1 MKQGL
6 LVISLAILGTLQ
18 SLAASR
24 SVDAKV
30 DFGAVGDGVADDT
43 AALQRA
49 LNYLSTNLVADAGIC
64 LYLPAGTY
72 KITNQLAFA
81 STNPV
86 NWDGQGITIR
96 GNGRDDPN
104 ASVIYSTATNGA
116 LLFNINDNAG
126 RYNFK
131 VQLQDLRIKAG
142 VANAGAAIEIAK
154 LTGTN
159 ILLQTTPWLRN
170 VEITRAN
177 TNCYFTYGFKGTGIV
192 RPIFDQMKITGNLP
206 GMVAGIYLD
215 YHYGYDV
222 SRSFFSDADVAID
235 SRLGGEGN
243 STAWTTITNVNIG
256 IHMNVEAAVVSSSG
270 GGPINCNISARQ
282 IGLFIDKKS
291 FAAINNNIFSCCGP
305 GPCTNIYATK
315 LSRSIISDNTF
326 IGGTN
331 QYGVVL
337 TEDLAGTDNQ
347 NTVAYNQ
354 FGPFATGV
362 FVDTNVSLTKIID
375 NANIQTNIV
384 DHGIST
390 YIVHGAMRPFYD
402 SPAAHD
408 TGEDLR
414 WSTNAFAPIINVTS
428 YGAKGDGVTDD
439 TSAITNAAS
448 QLKAALNSSGQGT
461 LYFPAGRYKL
471 SKQIV
476 LSQSGANWQRMTIC
490 GDGSQASTIEV
501 TSTNGV
507 FKITCTN
514 QVPTRIHNLGLD
526 ATQTNTAT
534 AIEVTQQNGTN
545 NGARSLIMH
554 DVVISA
560 NGNVPY
566 FKTGFIGQG
575 LVRPL
580 FQNNWVELRD
590 FVGAT
595 GATVTGGYGFD
606 WQGGRFGQVDMAC
619 TITSLGGAV
628 NIRGPNFC
636 SGNIE
641 TGLAVNAGGGTFALF
656 RAHINSRNNLVV
668 SNASEASYVGSE
680 TLWSG
685 FYSNTVSST
694 LRFVNCTNI
703 YVRDNCL
710 FSAAGMTR
718 PLNNFVTLD
727 GNKNRTADISGNML
741 RFVDYEGTGFNI
753 AASSSNVAIYD
764 NRFFIFPAVDITNA
778 ESTTAIAL
786 LPMEYRPE
794 LVGYWDME
802 EGSNTLVFGRNYL
815 QHGTVSGA
823 TWVVGK
829 YGTGLYFNGTNNS
842 VTTLAPQFADLTT
855 NFTLMLWVKP
865 GKAIAGG
872 AQSGTQSYAIA
883 GGSPVTNAGHVA
895 VMLSVGTNGIQ
906 VAEYGP
912 TNGAPDVATVIDW
925 SGTISPTAWT
935 HVAVT
940 YSNGVPRLYVG
951 GALLATGSASAGKIP
966 HPGGSVWGGNAWGW
980 FKGSLDE
987 VRVLNFPLNAT
998 EIAVEANGAIC
1009 DFNGSQ
1015 VTEAAFSTVADWD
1028 GGVFP
1033 VNNLIEHIARFN
1045 KTSYANQPVDL
1056 NYSLNGL
1063 IFGDG
1068 ATATADTT
1076 ITILGAGGQQL
1087 KLGNSGIVMNA
1098 NAGNATINKIQ
1109 LGGDQTWI
1117 NQSTS
1122 ILSVGTLGNT
1132 TDDTPFTLTLAGAG
1146 PINITGVISDNLSAG
1161 TTILT
1166 VAGATV
1172 ALNGN
1177 NTHTGPTEVRAGT
1190 LLVNGSQSAS
1200 AILATNTGSILGG
1213 DGTIGSPV
1221 TIASGAI
1228 LAPGSTGGSSIA
1240 TLILSNA
1247 PTLQGTL
1254 LLELN
1259 RSSSPANSDRL
1270 VILAEPFTFGGTLT
1284 VTNSG
1289 IALQPGDTFT
1299 LFTATNYAGAFA
1311 ATNLPPLPGW
1321 LFWDTSKLNVDGSI
1335 TVGQPSPCI
1344 WHGDGA
1350 ANNWELGGNTNWL
1363 LNSQAVA
1370 FTNGANVVF
1379 DDSSTNLTVNLTATV
1394 APTNVLFNSSN
1405 SYTFAGAG
1413 VIAGGCGLTKSDPGQ
1428 LTLNTTNTFTGGVTL
1443 NAGTVKLGNANCL
1456 GTGALLGNGG
1466 SFSFSG
1472 ANLRDG
1478 NGGKGVTNDI
1488 ALLKNTSANT
1498 LQSKIQLSGQISG
1511 PGNLSMNGFS
1521 SGELTLSGNNSA
1533 WSGNISFVGANII
1546 YLGHSNAFGTGV
1558 VTFNNTNGLRTTVD
1572 LSAGTGVTNDLVIA
1586 AAADS
1591 LTVQLTNNLKL
1602 SGVISG
1608 DGSVVKSG
1616 TGTLNLAGANIY
1628 TNTTTVTAGTLLVN
1642 GSLAIGAI
1650 NVSSN
1655 ATLGGS
1661 GVIAGIVTAT
1671 NGAIIA
1677 PGNSLGVLTLIN
1689 TPVLQGI
1696 VLMQLNK
1703 TNTNATNDQ
1712 IIVVGQPLNYGGTL
1726 TVTNVGPA
1734 LTGGETFTLFNAV
1747 NYTGAFTATN
1757 LPALPATN
1765 LNWWLGNLTNNG
1777 SIAVNR
1783 APAATNAS
1791 YLRAI
1796 GKALKIHV
1804 ANLFTN
1810 FTGDADGDA
1819 LALLS
1824 LGASAQGATI
1834 TNDTTFIIYTPSTG
1848 ATSNAADTFTYTVS
1862 DGRGGSKSA
1871 SISVSVTAAVRT
1883 PNIGQTTGSNY
1894 TVGFTGLLGYD
1905 YALQRSS
1912 NLVSWS
1918 GVTTNALPLSASNT
1932 GWIGFTNA
1940 APHNPAFYRVVL
1952 P

>member
-1 MKQGL
+1 MICRPKMRPGL
-6 LVISLAILGTLQ
+6 LIITLAVCVALQ
-18 SLAASR
+18 GVAASH

-30 DFGAVGDGVADDT
+30 DFGAVGDGMADDT

-49 LNYLSTNLVADAGIC
+49 LNYLSTNLVADAGVC

-104 ASVIYSTATNGA
+104 ASIIYSTATNGA

-177 TNCYFTYGFKGTGIV
+177 TNCYFTYGFKGNGIV

-243 STAWTTITNVNIG
+243 STTWTTITNVNIG
-256 IHMNVEAAVVSSSG
+256 VRMNVEAAVVSSSG
-270 GGPINCNISARQ
+270 GGAIHCNISARQ
-282 IGLFIDKKS
+282 IGIIIDKKS
-291 FAAINNNIFSCCGP
+291 FAGIHNNVFSGGP
-305 GPCTNIYATK
+305 GPCTNIYATE
-315 LSRSIISDNTF
+315 LSQSTISDNTF

-337 TEDLAGTDNQ
+337 TEDRVGTDNRD
-347 NTVAYNQ
+347 TIAYNQ
-354 FGPFATGV
+354 FGPFATSV

-375 NANIQTNIV
+375 NAHIQTNIV
-384 DHGIST
+384 DRGIST
-390 YIVHGAMRPFYD
+390 YIVHGAMRPPYD

-414 WSTNAFAPIINVTS
+414 WSTTAFAPILNVTS

-439 TSAITNAAS
+439 TTAITNAAA
-448 QLKAALNSSGQGT
+448 QFKAALNSSGQGT

-476 LSQSGANWQRMTIC
+476 VSQSGSNWQRMTIC
-490 GDGSQASTIEV
+490 GDGSQVSTIEV

-566 FKTGFIGQG
+566 FKTAFVCQG

-580 FQNNWVELRD
+580 FQNNWTELRD

-595 GATVTGGYGFD
+595 GMTVTGGYGFD
-606 WQGGRFGQVDMAC
+606 WQGGRFGQVDTAC
-619 TITSLGGAV
+619 TINSLGGAV

-641 TGLAVNAGGGTFALF
+641 TGLAVNAGGGTFALE
-656 RAHINSRNNLVV
+656 RAHINARNNLVV
-668 SNASEASYVGSE
+668 SNASEASFIGTE
-680 TLWSG
+680 TLWSS

-710 FSAAGMTR
+710 FAASGMTR

-727 GNKNRTADISGNML
+727 GNKNRNADISGNML

-764 NRFFIFPAVDITNA
+764 NRFFTFPAVDITNA
-778 ESTTAIAL
+778 EPTAAIAL

-815 QHGTVSGA
+815 QHGTISGA
-823 TWVVGK
+823 TWITGK
-829 YGTGLYFNGTNNS
+829 YGTGLDFNGTNNT
-842 VTTLAPQFADLTT
+842 VATLTPQFADLAT
-855 NFTLMLWVKP
+855 NFTLMFWVKP
-865 GKAIAGG
+865 TKAITGG
-872 AQSGTQSYAIA
+872 AQSGGQSYAIS
-883 GGSPVTNAGHVA
+883 GGSPVTNASHVA
-895 VMLSVGTNGIQ
+895 VMLSVGTNGIK
-906 VAEYGP
+906 VVEYGP
-912 TNGAPDVATVIDW
+912 TNGTPDIATVIDW
-925 SGTISPTAWT
+925 AGTISPTAWT

-940 YSNGVPRLYVG
+940 YSNSVPRLYVG
-951 GALLATGSASAGKIP
+951 GVLTATGSVSVGKIP

-980 FKGSLDE
+980 FKGALDE
-987 VRVLNFPLNAT
+987 IRVLDFPLNAT

-1015 VTEAAFSTVADWD
+1015 VTAGAFSTVADWD
-1028 GGVFP
+1028 GGGFP
-1033 VNNLIEHIARFN
+1033 VDNLIANLARFN
-1045 KTSYANQPVDL
+1045 KTSYANQPNDL
-1056 NYSLNGL
+1056 NYALNCL

-1068 ATATADTT
+1068 VTATADTT
-1076 ITILGAGGQQL
+1076 ITISGGGGQQLQLGAGG
-1087 KLGNSGIVMNA
+1087 IAMNA
-1098 NAGNATINKIQ
+1098 NAGNATINRIQ
-1109 LGGDQTWI
+1109 LGADQSWI
-1117 NQSTS
+1117 NHSTS
-1122 ILSVGTLGNT
+1122 ILSVGTLGNFT
-1132 TDDTPFTLTLAGAG
+1132 TDTPFTLTLAGAG
-1146 PINITGVISDNLSAG
+1146 PINITGVISDNLGAG
-1161 TTILT
+1161 TTALVI
-1166 VAGATV
+1166 AGATV

-1213 DGTIGSPV
+1213 DGNIGSPV
-1221 TIASGAI
+1221 TVADGAI

-1240 TLILSNA
+1240 TLTLSNA
-1247 PTLQGTL
+1247 PALQGTL

-1270 VILAEPFTFGGTLT
+1270 VIIAEPFTFGGTLT

-1299 LFTATNYAGAFA
+1299 LFTATNYTGAFA

-1321 LFWDTSKLNVDGSI
+1321 MFWDTSKLNVDGFI

-1350 ANNWELGGNTNWL
+1350 TNNWELGGNTNWL

-1370 FTNGANVVF
+1370 FSNGANVVF
-1379 DDSSTNLTVNLTATV
+1379 DDTSTNLTVTLTATV
-1394 APTNVLFNSSN
+1394 APTNVLFSSSN

-1413 VIAGGCGLTKSDPGQ
+1413 VIAGSCGLTKSGAGQ

-1466 SFSFSG
+1466 GFSFSG
-1472 ANLRDG
+1472 SNLRDG

-1488 ALLKNTSANT
+1488 ALLKNTSGNT

-1533 WSGNISFVGANII
+1533 WSGNAGA
-1546 YLGHSNAFGTGV
+1546 
-1558 VTFNNTNGLRTTVD
+1558 
-1572 LSAGTGVTNDLVIA
+1572 GVTNNFVIA
-1586 AAADS
+1586 TAADS
-1591 LTVQLTNNLKL
+1591 LTVQLTSNLKL

-1616 TGTLNLAGANIY
+1616 TNTLTLAGANTY

-1642 GSLAIGAI
+1642 GSLASGAVNI
-1650 NVSSN
+1650 SSN
-1655 ATLGGS
+1655 AILGGS
-1661 GVIAGIVTAT
+1661 GAIAGIVTVT
-1671 NGAIIA
+1671 NGATLA
-1677 PGNSLGVLTLIN
+1677 PGNSLGTLILSN
-1689 TPVLQGI
+1689 TPVLQGT

-1703 TNTNATNDQ
+1703 TNAPATNDQ

-1726 TVTNVGPA
+1726 TVT
-1734 LTGGETFTLFNAV
+1734 L
-1747 NYTGAFTATN
+1747 TAT
-1757 LPALPATN
+1757 
-1765 LNWWLGNLTNNG
+1765 
-1777 SIAVNR
+1777 V
-1783 APAATNAS
+1783 APT
-1791 YLRAI
+1791 
-1796 GKALKIHV
+1796 
-1804 ANLFTN
+1804 
-1810 FTGDADGDA
+1810 
-1819 LALLS
+1819 
-1824 LGASAQGATI
+1824 
-1834 TNDTTFIIYTPSTG
+1834 
-1848 ATSNAADTFTYTVS
+1848 
-1862 DGRGGSKSA
+1862 
-1871 SISVSVTAAVRT
+1871 
-1883 PNIGQTTGSNY
+1883 
-1894 TVGFTGLLGYD
+1894 
-1905 YALQRSS
+1905 
-1912 NLVSWS
+1912 
-1918 GVTTNALPLSASNT
+1918 
-1932 GWIGFTNA
+1932 
-1940 APHNPAFYRVVL
+1940 
-1952 P
+1952 